1 MNQVP
6 SRVQC
11 CLKPKLQRRKPSS
24 GRSMAHT
31 RNSCA
36 LQTMFYGFCREIR
49 TTGQTL
55 ASSPILLNLKISKF
69 WWWGGQ
75 KRALLQFRIFSK
87 QKLHRQIRFVRDDIH
102 VKITLQCIGKLFL
115 LLFVESGTRKLRK
128 VVESRT
134 KFLFDV
140 KRVLDSTTMLVL
152 DSSSQYCCNNDT
164 FAAAL

>member
-36 LQTMFYGFCREIR
+36 LQTMFYGFCREIG

-69 WWWGGQ
+69 WWWRGT
-75 KRALLQFRIFSK
+75 KKSLLHFRIFSK
-87 QKLHRQIRFVRDDIH
+87 QKLYRQIRLVREEIH
-102 VKITLQCIGKLFL
+102 VKMNFKPRMYKWNKTEKNLIK
-115 LLFVESGTRKLRK
+115 
-128 VVESRT
+128 
-134 KFLFDV
+134 
-140 KRVLDSTTMLVL
+140 
-152 DSSSQYCCNNDT
+152 
-164 FAAAL
+164 